1 MKKKFSYKEK
11 INLLIN
17 ELKNKDCNYYLLP
30 RTDKFQNE
38 FILEEDE
45 RIKWLTGFTGSYAF
59 VIISIKETI
68 IFTDGRYI
76 NQIQKELDANLFRIF
91 NIRLKNPIIWLE
103 ENIKRNEKIILDSW
117 LFTSRNYNFFKNLI
131 EKKGSKI
138 VISESILLDNIWKK
152 KNKQKKNNYTIRK
165 IKYSGV
171 SFQRKF
177 SIINKLFKK
186 KKIENFF
193 FCSPESISWLL
204 NIRSNEIKYTPTVQS
219 FLLFSLN
226 YINLFFIKKNS
237 KKIEKFFN
245 NYLKISQF
253 NNLKNILIN
262 FAVCNREI
270 YLDPSKTPYFIDNF
284 LQKIGVK
291 VFYEQDPCNYLK
303 CIKNSVEING
313 MRNSHIRDGVSICKF
328 LFWLDKSINK
338 NQKVSEIIAS
348 KKINCFKKDNY
359 LYKGPSF
366 ETISAFGSNSSII
379 HYRVTN
385 ESNKILKKNNLYLLD
400 TGTQYVDGTTDITR
414 TVTLGNKPLLEQQDR
429 FTRVLKGNLS
439 LNNTYFT
446 YNTTGMILDKIARR
460 YLKKEKLDYDH
471 GTGHGVGSYLSVHE
485 GPISISKL
493 SKTKFKEGMI
503 LTNEPGFYKEEKYGI
518 RIENM
523 ILVVKKNNLLTFE
536 TLTLVPIDKKLIN
549 EKLLT
554 NKEKNWLN
562 IYHKKVFDK
571 IYRYL
576 TYEEKIWLKDATNPI

>member
-1 MKKKFSYKEK
+1 MVILKWR
-11 INLLIN
+11 NN
-17 ELKNKDCNYYLLP
+17 EN
-30 RTDKFQNE
+30 T
-38 FILEEDE
+38 
-45 RIKWLTGFTGSYAF
+45 
-59 VIISIKETI
+59 
-68 IFTDGRYI
+68 
-76 NQIQKELDANLFRIF
+76 
-91 NIRLKNPIIWLE
+91 
-103 ENIKRNEKIILDSW
+103 
-117 LFTSRNYNFFKNLI
+117 
-131 EKKGSKI
+131 
-138 VISESILLDNIWKK
+138 
-152 KNKQKKNNYTIRK
+152 
-165 IKYSGV
+165 
-171 SFQRKF
+171 
-177 SIINKLFKK
+177 
-186 KKIENFF
+186 
-193 FCSPESISWLL
+193 
-204 NIRSNEIKYTPTVQS
+204 
-219 FLLFSLN
+219 
-226 YINLFFIKKNS
+226 
-237 KKIEKFFN
+237 
-245 NYLKISQF
+245 
-253 NNLKNILIN
+253 
-262 FAVCNREI
+262 
-270 YLDPSKTPYFIDNF
+270 
-284 LQKIGVK
+284 
-291 VFYEQDPCNYLK
+291 
-303 CIKNSVEING
+303 
-313 MRNSHIRDGVSICKF
+313 
-328 LFWLDKSINK
+328 
-338 NQKVSEIIAS
+338 
-348 KKINCFKKDNY
+348 KKDNY

-379 HYRVTN
+379 HYRTSN

-460 YLKKEKLDYDH
+460 YLKKEQLDYDH